1 LPLLAAPLV
10 GWAGWLEL
18 SPQPMSSKLAVRER
32 QKGIFMP
39 PV

>member
-18 SPQPMSSKLAVRER
+18 SPQPISKKLAVRER
-32 QKGIFMP
+32 QNDIFMP
-39 PV
+39 AV